1 MCVCVGIYV
10 CACWYLCV
18 CVLVFMCVC
27 VCVCVCVCA
36 RGHACVSESVFLS
49 VDVVVLTVRLWG
61 LRHKSSKYMFSVG
74 FECNVTWS
82 KFHLEHAKSEQMLN
96 MAIQK
101 LVVKGRI

>member
-1 MCVCVGIYV
+1 MCTCWYYGVCVLVFMCVCVGIYV

-49 VDVVVLTVRLWG
+49 VDVVVLTVRAW
-61 LRHKSSKYMFSVG
+61 K
-74 FECNVTWS
+74 
-82 KFHLEHAKSEQMLN
+82 LEAQE
-96 MAIQK
+96 
-101 LVVKGRI
+101 